1 MFILNDVNL
10 SNYGRG
16 RDRVKRKSRGNLLR
30 NAAIGVGGLAVAGGL
45 GYLALR
51 GKGKAVTKTPVTT
64 VSKPKYKTNYFGLN
78 EDNPITLPDNISA
91 RQLELAKRGN
101 LKALGIKGKEA
112 NTQSVTNR
120 LNYLFYGENKGR
132 GKLKFNNINEVKN
145 LIRKRRKDII
155 GNQKESYLKYVKD
168 VKKHNNLFSSDS
180 IMRQKI
186 NSYNQYKK
194 QNLSIEQS
202 MQNKNMKDQ
211 RDKITD
217 VTQKVPGEKYYYY
230 SRNNNNVINL
240 IT

>member
-1 MFILNDVNL
+1 MVEVEIV
-10 SNYGRG
+10 
-16 RDRVKRKSRGNLLR
+16 
-30 NAAIGVGGLAVAGGL
+30 
-45 GYLALR
+45 
-51 GKGKAVTKTPVTT
+51 
-64 VSKPKYKTNYFGLN
+64 
-78 EDNPITLPDNISA
+78 ITLPDNISA

-194 QNLSIEQS
+194 QNLSIEKS

-240 IT
+240 TT

>member
-1 MFILNDVNL
+1 M
-10 SNYGRG
+10 
-16 RDRVKRKSRGNLLR
+16 
-30 NAAIGVGGLAVAGGL
+30 
-45 GYLALR
+45 
-51 GKGKAVTKTPVTT
+51 
-64 VSKPKYKTNYFGLN
+64 
-78 EDNPITLPDNISA
+78 ITLPDNISA

-194 QNLSIEQS
+194 QNLSIEKS

-240 IT
+240 TT